1 MEARTNKFFTDV
13 GDFLRRTSVS
23 RPVVEALVHAGAFD
37 ALAGGTR
44 RDRLYTAMTAEP
56 AREGEQM
63 ALDLAGPPE
72 QLALNLPEYTD
83 AERVRAELEVVG
95 LDASRHLVSFF
106 EPVLADLGVVRAKD
120 LWRQRAGAW
129 VMVAGVKVA
138 SQTPA
143 IRSGQR
149 IIFLTLDD
157 ATGPVD
163 VTVFESVQ
171 PRVART
177 VFHSYVLVVRGQ
189 VRRTG
194 VRGVSVVTDDVWDL
208 VTLHRARREGRLEET
223 LAEHAPSRVALPRKL
238 WHASGGSA
246 GW

>member
-1 MEARTNKFFTDV
+1 
-13 GDFLRRTSVS
+13 
-23 RPVVEALVHAGAFD
+23 
-37 ALAGGTR
+37 
-44 RDRLYTAMTAEP
+44 
-56 AREGEQM
+56 
-63 ALDLAGPPE
+63 
-72 QLALNLPEYTD
+72 
-83 AERVRAELEVVG
+83 
-95 LDASRHLVSFF
+95 
-106 EPVLADLGVVRAKD
+106 
-120 LWRQRAGAW
+120 
-129 VMVAGVKVA
+129 GVKVA

-171 PRVART
+171 PRVAKT

-194 VRGVSVVTDDVWDL
+194 VRGVSVVAEDVWDL
-208 VTLHRARREGRLEET
+208 VALHLARREGRLGEA
-223 LAEHAPSRVALPRKL
+223 LAGAEGPPIGGVPTSATPPRKL